1 MKLSDPRI
9 FDNVINFICYNK
21 LSMVNGASGVN
32 ILPAPRHVAQEQN
45 QELVRARIQLQL
57 EVEAI
62 VRGHHLTHL
71 TAILFLVVCFN

>member
-1 MKLSDPRI
+1 MAIGDTGLA
-9 FDNVINFICYNK
+9 
-21 LSMVNGASGVN
+21 G
-32 ILPAPRHVAQEQN
+32 LPAPRHVAQEQN
-45 QELVRARIQLQL
+45 QELVRARIQLQV

>member
-1 MKLSDPRI
+1 MITHIL
-9 FDNVINFICYNK
+9 FYNK
-21 LSMVNGASGVN
+21 QLMANGASGVN

-45 QELVRARIQLQL
+45 QELARARIQLQL